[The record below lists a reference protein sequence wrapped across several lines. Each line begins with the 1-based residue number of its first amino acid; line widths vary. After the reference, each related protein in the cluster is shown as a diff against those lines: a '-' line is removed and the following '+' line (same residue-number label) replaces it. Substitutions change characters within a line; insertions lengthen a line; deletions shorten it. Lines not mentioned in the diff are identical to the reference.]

1 METPAA
7 RISSPEGRVALTEG
21 LVLLLAVLALGLV
34 FGNPLIAGA
43 ALALLLLRAA
53 DFEALF
59 PWVLKY
65 GFSLGLFIM
74 IFTILTPLAAERIG
88 LARFAG
94 ELLSKTGLVTVG
106 VSVVSSLL
114 AREGVDILNE
124 RPEILVGLL
133 VGGVIGVLIG
143 GVPNG
148 PLIPAGLIAVALQIL
163 R

>member
-1 METPAA
+1 M
-7 RISSPEGRVALTEG
+7 ALTEG
-21 LVLLLAVLALGLV
+21 LVLLLAVLALGMV
-34 FGNPLIAGA
+34 SGNALIAGA
-43 ALALLLLRAA
+43 ALALLLLRAG
-53 DFEALF
+53 DLEAVF

-74 IFTILTPLAAERIG
+74 ILTILTPLADERIG
-88 LARFAG
+88 MARFAG

-106 VSVVSSLL
+106 VSIASSLL
-114 AREGVDILNE
+114 AREGVNMLND

-133 VGGVIGVLIG
+133 VGGVIGVLAG

-148 PLIPAGLIAVALQIL
+148 PLIPAGLIAVALQLL